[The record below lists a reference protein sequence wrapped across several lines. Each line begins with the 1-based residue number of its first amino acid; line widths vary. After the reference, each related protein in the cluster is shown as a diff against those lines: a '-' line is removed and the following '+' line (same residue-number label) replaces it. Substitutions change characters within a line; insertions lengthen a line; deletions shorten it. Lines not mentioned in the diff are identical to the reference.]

1 MEYDVKPRNN
11 NRQLRSSLIPQEN
24 PQGVAGMQKTKI
36 LQHRGHHLQQKCQF
50 SEWLLTSTPLG
61 RCCIP
66 CCVIYVPQ
74 QYFALLF
81 VSFDAHGF
89 HCLPVYLGRHPQA
102 PCKYFDK
109 KCDLSYQGLRF
120 KRTFMGSG
128 SGGDGPGRCLEALTA
143 LRVPTDLV
151 RCTRSRGNLG
161 GCSSKLQ
168 EVLRTFCVPTA
179 KLGHAGGRETI
190 GKRKHCRGV
199 Q

>member
-1 MEYDVKPRNN
+1 
-11 NRQLRSSLIPQEN
+11 
-24 PQGVAGMQKTKI
+24 
-36 LQHRGHHLQQKCQF
+36 
-50 SEWLLTSTPLG
+50 
-61 RCCIP
+61 
-66 CCVIYVPQ
+66 
-74 QYFALLF
+74 
-81 VSFDAHGF
+81 
-89 HCLPVYLGRHPQA
+89 
-102 PCKYFDK
+102 
-109 KCDLSYQGLRF
+109 
-120 KRTFMGSG
+120 MGSG

-179 KLGHAGGRETI
+179 KLGHAGERETI